1 MTNENSQ
8 AFNFINWAKRLHRR
22 QGILNRELVL
32 NIIPI
37 LLEELKRLKDQP
49 DEIKE
54 TLSFITSIVRQALAF
69 KPFDYELFKLML
81 KVYSLYNDAPSR
93 IPWLVELQKYYRF
106 FDNSVV
112 RKDDKSTD
120 WLNVNK
126 LDLDALNPL
135 IVLRKVLE
143 IWEYGDWE
151 LMSSIEKNLANV
163 RYRSLLSPYV
173 AWICFR
179 AVEYDIAEKWL
190 SFVSSDS
197 FLTFNL
203 RAEMAIQSND
213 LEKAVDYWAQSLA
226 EEPYQPWILY
236 RLYELNQSK
245 PRVNILNNKKI
256 YVLFYTYNKRDSL
269 VKTFESL
276 MNSYIG
282 DAKIIILNNGST
294 VFSPNQLEKDIL
306 NIAQGRSVSFIH
318 LPVNIGAPAARN
330 WLYHIPEV
338 QQSDY
343 LAFLDDDVY
352 VPKDWLLTYVD
363 DLESFPDTVVVGPM
377 VVNPDPLF
385 TPQWIYLYFLQ
396 TGDDKI
402 RFTPI
407 IPLPFDIGQ
416 YSLRRPCLCVM
427 GCCHLFHTKRWQR
440 FNLPDFDIRFSPSQV
455 DDIEH
460 NIQAWKCG
468 GRVFFDGRV
477 KVVHVQTSG
486 KGLKKSVNDYGHIV
500 GNHVKMEAKF
510 IPEELV
516 MIYNKVTEADDAFW
530 DIVFNEATKFIPMD
544 ILKILPYCW
553 ENRVV

>member
-8 AFNFINWAKRLHRR
+8 AFNFINWAKGLHRR

-282 DAKIIILNNGST
+282 DAKII
-294 VFSPNQLEKDIL
+294 K
-306 NIAQGRSVSFIH
+306 
-318 LPVNIGAPAARN
+318 
-330 WLYHIPEV
+330 
-338 QQSDY
+338 
-343 LAFLDDDVY
+343 
-352 VPKDWLLTYVD
+352 
-363 DLESFPDTVVVGPM
+363 
-377 VVNPDPLF
+377 
-385 TPQWIYLYFLQ
+385 
-396 TGDDKI
+396 
-402 RFTPI
+402 
-407 IPLPFDIGQ
+407 
-416 YSLRRPCLCVM
+416 
-427 GCCHLFHTKRWQR
+427 
-440 FNLPDFDIRFSPSQV
+440 
-455 DDIEH
+455 
-460 NIQAWKCG
+460 
-468 GRVFFDGRV
+468 
-477 KVVHVQTSG
+477 
-486 KGLKKSVNDYGHIV
+486 
-500 GNHVKMEAKF
+500 
-510 IPEELV
+510 
-516 MIYNKVTEADDAFW
+516 
-530 DIVFNEATKFIPMD
+530 
-544 ILKILPYCW
+544 
-553 ENRVV
+553 